1 MCEPQSVIY
10 QNHHF
15 GFKIFWLNK
24 NLFFLDS
31 GCLTMFLKSL
41 KFASSNQRDS
51 KNKWLWKCLGVK
63 ALCEASTVLPVSN
76 CTNRTI

>member
-1 MCEPQSVIY
+1 MTSNPEKLRAAAMCELLCVIY

-31 GCLTMFLKSL
+31 GCLTIFLKSL

-51 KNKWLWKCLGVK
+51 KKSGYGN
-63 ALCEASTVLPVSN
+63 ALA
-76 CTNRTI
+76 

>member
-1 MCEPQSVIY
+1 MTSSPEKLRAAAMCELLCVIY

-15 GFKIFWLNK
+15 GFKIFRVNK
-24 NLFFLDS
+24 SLFFLDS

-51 KNKWLWKCLGVK
+51 KNSGYGN
-63 ALCEASTVLPVSN
+63 ALA
-76 CTNRTI
+76 